1 MMTPP
6 NQLEYDPTATAE
18 VDCVCCGTD
27 VSDCDGFCP
36 RCQTPA
42 ELSRT
47 IATRDIP
54 QRFVSVLGASGA
66 GKTVYLGLLL
76 DVLNKGDSK
85 LKGLATNAFSVALQ
99 EQVVTALEH
108 RVFPDKTPTEADGWK
123 WVHCEI
129 TSTEKDKTKQVD
141 LIAPDF
147 AGEAIAMEISHAG
160 LYPAIRDVVEKSR
173 GLLILCDSLKVR
185 DAGPAEDLFAMK
197 LASYIAQLHGRGKE
211 SGRKRQDI
219 GAAIAIVFTKS
230 DVCPEAREDP
240 AVFAANNMPR
250 LVEFCQ
256 RVFGHHAFFAASVAG
271 STGML
276 TDLSGR
282 RTQIPLHVEPHGISE
297 PLDWIMRHC

>member
-1 MMTPP
+1 MTTP
-6 NQLEYDPTATAE
+6 NQLEYGHSETEFCCA
-18 VDCVCCGTD
+18 CCGTD
-27 VSDCDGFCP
+27 VSDYDGFCP
-36 RCQTPA
+36 ECQTPVD
-42 ELSRT
+42 LSRT
-47 IATRDIP
+47 IATREIP

-76 DVLNKGDSK
+76 DILNKGESN

-108 RVFPDKTPTEADGWK
+108 RVFPDKTPSEADGWK
-123 WVHCEI
+123 WVHCEVTI
-129 TSTEKDKTKQVD
+129 AEKDKRKQVD

-147 AGEAIAMEISHAG
+147 AGEAIAMEISQSG
-160 LYPAIRDVVEKSR
+160 LYPAIRDVVEKSQ

-211 SGRKRQDI
+211 SSRKRQEI
-219 GAAIAIVFTKS
+219 AAAIAIVFTKS
-230 DVCPEAREDP
+230 DVCPEAKDDP
-240 AVFAANNMPR
+240 AAFAANNMPR

-256 RVFGHHAFFAASVAG
+256 RTFGHHAFFAASVAG

-276 TDLSGR
+276 SDQTGR
-282 RTQIPLHVEPHGISE
+282 HTQIPFHVEPHGISE
-297 PLDWIMRHC
+297 PLEWIMRHC

>member
-1 MMTPP
+1 MMTTP
-6 NQLEYDPTATAE
+6 NQLDYRPSDAGLSCA
-18 VDCVCCGTD
+18 CCGTEL
-27 VSDCDGFCP
+27 SDYEEYCP
-36 RCQTPA
+36 ECQTPVD
-42 ELSRT
+42 LSRT

-76 DVLNKGDSK
+76 DILNKGDSN

-108 RVFPDKTPTEADGWK
+108 RIFPDKTPAEADGWK
-123 WVHCEI
+123 WVHCEVTI
-129 TSTEKDKTKQVD
+129 TEKEKSKQRD
-141 LIAPDF
+141 LVAPDF
-147 AGEAIAMEISHAG
+147 AGEAIAMEINHSG
-160 LYPAIRDVVEKSR
+160 LYPAIRDVVEKSQ

-185 DAGPAEDLFAMK
+185 DAGPGEDLFAMK

-211 SGRKRQDI
+211 SSRKRADI
-219 GAAIAIVFTKS
+219 GAAIAVVFTKS

-240 AVFAANNMPR
+240 AAFAANNMPR

-256 RVFGHHAFFAASVAG
+256 RTFGHHAFFAASVAG

-276 TDLSGR
+276 ADQTGR
-282 RTQIPLHVEPHGISE
+282 RTQIPFHVEPQGISE
-297 PLDWIMRHC
+297 PLEWIMQRC